1 MFIKADYTKKAA
13 CYTAVIRAVEHI
25 EIGDTITIDCMMC
38 EERVVHL
45 DVVKALI
52 HTAGEELG
60 RTFATSTDEK
70 TTETDDG
77 WTKSVVTER
86 KLNVTCTGLV

>member
-1 MFIKADYTKKAA
+1 MFIRADYTKKEA
-13 CYTAVIRAVEHI
+13 CYTAVFRAIEHM
-25 EIGDTITIDCMMC
+25 EIGDTITIDGMMC
-38 EERVVHL
+38 EDRVVHL

-60 RTFATSTDEK
+60 RTFATSIEDQ